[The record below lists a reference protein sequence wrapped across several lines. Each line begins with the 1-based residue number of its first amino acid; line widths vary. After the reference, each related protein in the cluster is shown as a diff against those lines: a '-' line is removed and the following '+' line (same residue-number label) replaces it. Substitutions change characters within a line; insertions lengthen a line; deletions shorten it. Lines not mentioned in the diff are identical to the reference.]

1 MLIASAEETV
11 CVFVLNFIKN
21 NENVPGSLC
30 FAASGFES
38 ESTSLTSSPK
48 EERQII
54 RKVD

>member
-21 NENVPGSLC
+21 NENVPGSQC
-30 FAASGFES
+30 FAASVYES
-38 ESTSLTSSPK
+38 ESTSLTPSPK